1 MEVIVEPLQEIV
13 PSEEGKVEIKP
24 KESVRPRPSEP
35 GDITS
40 PMPGTVV
47 KIKVKK
53 GDIVSAGD
61 TVVIVEAMKMENEIH
76 SPIDGTVEE
85 IYIKEGDM
93 VNPDEVMIRIK

>member
-1 MEVIVEPLQEIV
+1 
-13 PSEEGKVEIKP
+13 
-24 KESVRPRPSEP
+24 
-35 GDITS
+35 
-40 PMPGTVV
+40 MPGTVV
-47 KIKVKK
+47 KLKVKK
-53 GDIVSAGD
+53 GDKVNAGD